1 MRADRL
7 LSILL
12 LLQKHG
18 QMTTNQLATQLE
30 VSVRTMH
37 RDLETLSA
45 SGFPIYAERGK
56 HGGWRLLEQYQTK
69 LTLLGMDELPALF
82 LPIPLP
88 LLRDLGMEKDVQL
101 ARLKLLETLPE
112 KQRSNAESLHQRIYI
127 DTGNW
132 HAKEEDLSCLPML
145 QTAIWEDRRVKIHY
159 ARADR
164 EQRERIVSPLGLV
177 AKGSV
182 WYLVAMVDND
192 IRTYRV
198 NRITD
203 TQLLDEHFERPA
215 SFHLREYWEESSRQ
229 FVERLPR
236 YHVVVRVRESIINQ
250 LSYAG
255 RYPLI
260 TLVQEKDENGWLT
273 LSMQFQIEHEAC
285 AFLMGFGGS
294 IEVLEPLDLRQRIS
308 RLAEELLLLYQGE
321 ANLSAEERPTL

>member
-18 QMTTNQLATQLE
+18 QMTTSQLAAQLE

-37 RDLETLSA
+37 RDLEALSSA
-45 SGFPIYAERGK
+45 GFPIYAERGK
-56 HGGWRLLEQYQTK
+56 LGGWRLLEQYQTK

-112 KQRSNAESLHQRIYI
+112 KQRSNAESIHQRIYI

-132 HAKEEDLSCLPML
+132 HAKEEDLSRLPLL
-145 QTAIWEDRRVKIHY
+145 QTAIWEERLLVIHY

-177 AKGSV
+177 AKGNV
-182 WYLVAMVDND
+182 WYLIAMAEND
-192 IRTYRV
+192 VRTYRV

-203 TQLLDEHFERPA
+203 AKLLDERFVRPEA
-215 SFHLREYWEESSRQ
+215 FDLRAYWEDSSRQ
-229 FVERLPR
+229 FVERLPQ
-236 YHVVVRVRESIINQ
+236 YHVVARVQDSIIDQ

-260 TLVQEKDENGWLT
+260 TLVEERDETGWLT
-273 LSMQFQIEHEAC
+273 LSLQFQIEHEAC
-285 AFLMGFGGS
+285 AFLMGFGS
-294 IEVLEPLDLRQRIS
+294 KIEVLKPHALRERIS
-308 RLAEELLLLYQGE
+308 RLAEELLRLYPGTASLEGE
-321 ANLSAEERPTL
+321 E